1 MTRMRARSKSCTFLL
16 LLFLTVTK
24 VSMVGKSNLFFIDIG
39 WEYISKEESKIGVLF
54 TKAINL
60 LLEKQIK
67 EEELETYISF
77 FKYAFLV

>member
-1 MTRMRARSKSCTFLL
+1 ML
-16 LLFLTVTK
+16 LLFLTVTTA
-24 VSMVGKSNLFFIDIG
+24 SMVGKSNLFFIDIG

>member
-1 MTRMRARSKSCTFLL
+1 
-16 LLFLTVTK
+16 
-24 VSMVGKSNLFFIDIG
+24 MVGKSNLFFIDIG